1 MLAIGILWSLFTLY
15 GVALFLPPL
24 TRRLREWEI
33 KRKPVLGTVPAP
45 TYPQRVV
52 LLLLTLLM
60 ATVAFTS
67 AFHHD
72 LRATIGI
79 SPGTACCLMIIL
91 PALYFALGWLK
102 KPRKGGQ
109 QPGA

>member
-1 MLAIGILWSLFTLY
+1 
-15 GVALFLPPL
+15 
-24 TRRLREWEI
+24 
-33 KRKPVLGTVPAP
+33 
-45 TYPQRVV
+45 
-52 LLLLTLLM
+52 
-60 ATVAFTS
+60 VAFTS